1 LRKRKK
7 ERKRRLRVRRKKET
21 KKERKKEKIK
31 SEKKERNKGQ
41 FVKEDR
47 CFEIRKVNKHGK
59 DRKTGRIGR
68 LQNRLEKR
76 ILKKALST

>member
-1 LRKRKK
+1 M
-7 ERKRRLRVRRKKET
+7 
-21 KKERKKEKIK
+21 
-31 SEKKERNKGQ
+31 
-41 FVKEDR
+41 KEDR